1 MPQFIFVELP
11 SFRVKNASG
20 NNVRLNYAQ
29 LGLVGALY
37 QFVRGGLRTADRVD
51 LSASLL
57 FADGEAD
64 LWTAAAGT
72 SEGGHHPHA
81 EENMLL
87 SYFQAFDSPGSYPI
101 VDAMLLRRGEPCSS
115 CAGYFTLGG
124 KQLRPPPSQDGGS
137 GGTPAFRAKFTARSD
152 RSCTPVFYV
161 ARGLDGAQRAALW
174 AQMAQ
179 VRTGEP
185 GVVVGSRAD
194 VPVGQA
200 YYILHDSP
208 WYAINGQES
217 MTDAQIAEAI
227 ARQGVLPTYWV
238 GR

>member
-1 MPQFIFVELP
+1 MPQFIYVELP

-20 NNVRLNYAQ
+20 NTLRLNYAQ

-37 QFVRGGLRTADRVD
+37 QFVRSGLRTADQVD
-51 LSASLL
+51 LSTSLL

-64 LWTAAAGT
+64 LWTAVAGT
-72 SEGGHHPHA
+72 GEGGHHPHA

-124 KQLRPPPSQDGGS
+124 KQLRPQDG
-137 GGTPAFRAKFTARSD
+137 TPGFRAKFTARSD
-152 RSCTPVFYV
+152 RSYTPVFYV
-161 ARGLDGAQRAALW
+161 ARGLDSTQRAALW
-174 AQMAQ
+174 AQLAQ
-179 VRTGEP
+179 VHTGEP
-185 GVVVGSRAD
+185 GVVVASRAD

-208 WYAINGQES
+208 WYAINGQET

-227 ARQGVLPTYWV
+227 ARQGILPTYWV

>member
-11 SFRVKNASG
+11 SFRIKNASG
-20 NNVRLNYAQ
+20 HTVRLNYAQ

-37 QFVRGGLRTADRVD
+37 QFVRSGLRTSDQVD

-64 LWTAAAGT
+64 LWTAMAGT
-72 SEGGHHPHA
+72 GDGGHHPHA

-101 VDAMLLRRGEPCSS
+101 VDAMLLRRGEPCSN

-124 KQLRPPPSQDGGS
+124 KHLRPID
-137 GGTPAFRAKFTARSD
+137 GTPTFRAKFTARSD
-152 RSCTPVFYV
+152 RSYTPVFHL
-161 ARGLDGAQRAALW
+161 ARGLDAAQRATLW
-174 AQMAQ
+174 AQLARM
-179 VRTGEP
+179 RTDEP
-185 GVVVGSRAD
+185 GVIIASSAD

-200 YYILHDSP
+200 YYLLHDSP

-227 ARQGVLPTYWV
+227 ARQGVLPTYWI